1 MFIINNIE
9 SAKEIS
15 NLDTYQHTTKL
26 ASLYTVSIQLN
37 EIPPS
42 GMSIV
47 IKQNGT
53 TMATSLAPSAVQSHI
68 ELSKLLNCAI
78 GDVLQVVISSS
89 SLSDTGPN
97 AIKALL
103 NIRVG
108 QV

>member
-1 MFIINNIE
+1 MFIINTIE
-9 SAKEIS
+9 SAHEVS
-15 NLDTYQHTTKL
+15 NLDTYQYTTQL
-26 ASLYTVSIQLN
+26 ASLYTVSMQLN

-42 GMSIV
+42 GVSIV
-47 IKQNGT
+47 INQNGT
-53 TMATSLAPSAVQSHI
+53 PMATSLPPSAVQSHI
-68 ELSKLLNCAI
+68 ELSVLLNCAI
-78 GDVLQVVISSS
+78 GDVLTVVVSSS